1 MFLDT
6 AIGVTPSYCNVMTS
20 PADWI
25 EIGKIV
31 GPQGLQGQLKVY
43 PSSDFPERFLEP
55 GTRWLQRRG
64 QREPEPIELT
74 YGRDIPGK
82 NLFIIEID
90 GIADR
95 DEAEALR
102 DAVLYVPGDDR
113 PELEDGEF
121 HVMDLI
127 GLVALNHA
135 TGDRIGVVTD
145 VMSSA
150 SDLLSIE
157 LDTPIVPPDTSSSKR
172 RFRRKQKTLKSQTHV
187 LIPFVEAIVPIVD
200 VAGGCVRI
208 VPVPGLI
215 DDRSVTIREDTP
227 DPAAEAAEESAAG
240 ERDL

>member
-1 MFLDT
+1 M
-6 AIGVTPSYCNVMTS
+6 TPPT
-20 PADWI
+20 DWI

-64 QREPEPIELT
+64 QQEPEPIELI

-90 GIADR
+90 GIEDR

-113 PELEDGEF
+113 PELEDDEF
-121 HVMDLI
+121 HVMDLV
-127 GLVALNHA
+127 GLVALNHD
-135 TGDRIGVVTD
+135 TGERIGVVTD
-145 VMSSA
+145 VMSSGN
-150 SDLLSIE
+150 DLLAIE
-157 LDTPIVPPDTSSSKR
+157 LDTPIVPIDTSSSKR
-172 RFRRKQKTLKSQTHV
+172 RFRRKQKPLKPQTQA
-187 LIPFVEAIVPIVD
+187 LIPFVEAIVPVVD
-200 VAGGCVRI
+200 LTSGCVRI

-227 DPAAEAAEESAAG
+227 DPSPHATLEAEAEATEI
-240 ERDL
+240 DN

>member
-1 MFLDT
+1 
-6 AIGVTPSYCNVMTS
+6 MTS

-90 GIADR
+90 GIEDR

-127 GLVALNHA
+127 GLVALNHE

-200 VAGGCVRI
+200 VEGGCVRI

-215 DDRSVTIREDTP
+215 DDRSVTIREETP
-227 DPAAEAAEESAAG
+227 DPATDSEA
-240 ERDL
+240 DH